1 MPTKLEK
8 DKYTGTEI
16 RDHEW
21 DGIRELNTPLPKWWV
36 YVFIITIVWAVIY
49 MILFPFIPGQ
59 GIGVLGQNQRINLAN
74 TIAEAEAAQAQYVDG
89 IAAASLE
96 EIQAD
101 AELFNFA
108 LVGGRSAF
116 ADNCAPCHAGG
127 GAGRPGYPVLADD
140 DWLWGGSLEEIA
152 YSINHG
158 IRNETDEARFS
169 EMPAFAGV
177 LSREEIGDVV
187 AHVDSLSGLPHDAE
201 AATRG
206 GPLYADNCAV
216 CHGDGGEGIRE
227 LGAPRLADQIWLYSS
242 NSEEIAAQILRPRHG
257 AMPAWSGR
265 LDDPTIK
272 MLTLYVHSLGGGE

>member
-8 DKYTGTEI
+8 DKYSGTEI

-36 YVFIITIVWAVIY
+36 YIFVATIVWAVVY
-49 MILFPFIPGQ
+49 VVLFPFAPGQ
-59 GIGVLGQNQRINLAN
+59 VVGVLGQNQRINLAN
-74 TIAEAEAAQAQYVDG
+74 SIAEAEAAQARFVDG
-89 IAAASLE
+89 IAAASFE

-101 AELFNFA
+101 SELFNFA
-108 LVGGRSAF
+108 LTGGRSAF

-127 GAGRPGYPVLADD
+127 GAGRPGFPVLADD
-140 DWLWGGSLEEIA
+140 DWLWGGTMEDIA

-158 IRNETDEARFS
+158 IRNETDDARFS

-177 LSREEIGDVV
+177 LNREEISDIT
-187 AHVDSLSGLPHDAE
+187 AHVLSLSGLPHDLT
-201 AATRG
+201 AAARG
-206 GPLYADNCAV
+206 ATGYIDNCAA
-216 CHGDGGEGIRE
+216 CHGDAGEGIRE
-227 LGAPRLADQIWLYSS
+227 LGAPRLSDQIWLYAG
-242 NSEEIAAQILRPRHG
+242 EAEQVAAQIARPQQG

-265 LDDPTIK
+265 LSDTTIK